1 MNAVNRFDVDNGA
14 EFVAFAVPTIMGEVR
29 RHFRDHGWSV
39 KVPRRLKELN
49 AQLKRCREELS
60 HELGRAPTASEIA
73 TKLGIDREE
82 VVQAQI
88 ASSAYSTLSS
98 DAPAGAGDDD
108 DGRSVTNTFGDLDA
122 NLDKVLDVATV
133 RPLLAALPERERTVL
148 TLRFFENMT
157 QTQIA
162 ERVGISQM
170 HVSRLLARS
179 LGTLRRQVRDTG
191 TGLSPKH
198 AADGHEVWPCRR
210 GVIDGCELKPPNAHG
225 GPRFTTRASWSADHL
240 VAMDRSTQNHR
251 TLPSESSI
259 NAIEEAQM
267 SEQDKSGQ
275 ARKGLIDSVKG
286 KAKEVVGAMTGND
299 SLTAEGQLEQTQAK
313 ERKEANSV
321 EAVADAEAD
330 QARAEVTEAQVEGA
344 RAADRG
350 ERRDKG
356 RGEHR
361 ARRPSR
367 TEARSRTSSA
377 TGCRAG
383 EDAGRTRRTARGA
396 AGERRGARRDRRR
409 DRGGR

>member
-1 MNAVNRFDVDNGA
+1 MISQSNSEYADVTDMFRHLATLDTQSSQYLRQRDAIVERSLPLADHIARRFKNRGEPLDDLVQVARVGLMNAVNRFDVDNGA

-60 HELGRAPTASEIA
+60 HELGRAPTATEIA

-108 DGRSVTNTFGDLDA
+108 DGRSVTNTIGDLDA
-122 NLDKVLDVATV
+122 NLDKVLDVTTV

-179 LGTLRRQVRDTG
+179 LGALRRQVRT
-191 TGLSPKH
+191 P
-198 AADGHEVWPCRR
+198 
-210 GVIDGCELKPPNAHG
+210 EL
-225 GPRFTTRASWSADHL
+225 
-240 VAMDRSTQNHR
+240 V
-251 TLPSESSI
+251 
-259 NAIEEAQM
+259 
-267 SEQDKSGQ
+267 
-275 ARKGLIDSVKG
+275 
-286 KAKEVVGAMTGND
+286 
-299 SLTAEGQLEQTQAK
+299 
-313 ERKEANSV
+313 
-321 EAVADAEAD
+321 
-330 QARAEVTEAQVEGA
+330 
-344 RAADRG
+344 
-350 ERRDKG
+350 
-356 RGEHR
+356 
-361 ARRPSR
+361 
-367 TEARSRTSSA
+367 
-377 TGCRAG
+377 
-383 EDAGRTRRTARGA
+383 
-396 AGERRGARRDRRR
+396 
-409 DRGGR
+409 